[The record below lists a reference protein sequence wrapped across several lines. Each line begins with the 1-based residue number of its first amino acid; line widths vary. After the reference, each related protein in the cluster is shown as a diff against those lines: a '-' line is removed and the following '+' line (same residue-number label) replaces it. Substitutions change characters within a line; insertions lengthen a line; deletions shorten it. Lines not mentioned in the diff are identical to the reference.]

1 MNIKDVALNVGVSP
15 DELIEILNDINIS
28 VDGIDAEL
36 DSDQI
41 EKVCDELGYSSFE
54 EAKKDNPNDEESQS
68 FDKNDDID
76 NKSNKESIDKE
87 SIDEDVKTEKIIE
100 LKKPKFLLKNLQI
113 F

>member
-36 DSDQI
+36 DSGQI

-76 NKSNKESIDKE
+76 NQSNKESIDEE
-87 SIDEDVKTEKIIE
+87 SIDEDD
-100 LKKPKFLLKNLQI
+100 KKN
-113 F
+113 